1 MKPTEEVLQDLT
13 QSSNVSVHS
22 DDSLVG
28 KVEAAIAADDE
39 KRKENEN
46 EPLRRKPVL
55 VPIRQTELPR
65 QFEVTLW
72 DVLHRLA
79 RATSLSWRGA
89 GRGLA
94 EHWGALKYTQALAG
108 GSDSFLGLTD
118 EGHRIA
124 DHYKSL
130 QSGELGVGFALTFAE
145 HMLRHRFPDHSVTI
159 IPAGTALRAGW
170 ALTSRDKGEKVKYRY
185 RPQYFA
191 EIWRPG
197 EPSFA
202 IPLACKGNHGNSA
215 TSADQLASASAH
227 AEAVHIGA
235 WNKTPSLLFSTEL
248 PTDGGTMTVHAL
260 QAPGHG
266 GRLSPAEGRQ
276 ANLNAP
282 PFQANVMPDIHPPA
296 KGLVAP
302 DPVRGCHVQPKDYA
316 WFHESLA
323 HTTAAGLM
331 AFTGSGRATARHL
344 TDRQGRKR
352 FTGLEHAASTS
363 VQDAAHT
370 LLGIEY
376 VGTDHV
382 FRLNG
387 PRVEAFSG
395 VDKDVFR
402 LLARGDVEEY
412 RAIVHAGR
420 HTSPRLTFDKDWG
433 GPVSVHADGS
443 VFALRLLP
451 GQDEESCQHS
461 SR

>member
-1 MKPTEEVLQDLT
+1 MKQTEEVLQDLT
-13 QSSNVSVHS
+13 QPSNVSVHS
-22 DDSLVG
+22 GDALVG
-28 KVEAAIAADDE
+28 KVKAAIAADDK
-39 KRKENEN
+39 KRKENDD
-46 EPLRRKPVL
+46 EPLRRKPEL
-55 VPIRQTELPR
+55 VPIERTELPR
-65 QFEVTLW
+65 QLEVTVW
-72 DVLHRLA
+72 DVLHTLA

-94 EHWGALKYTQALAG
+94 EHWGALKYTQALVG
-108 GSDSFLGLTD
+108 GDSFLGLTD

-130 QSGELGVGFALTFAE
+130 QSGELGVGFALTLAE
-145 HMLRHRFPDHSVTI
+145 YMLRSRFPEHSVTI
-159 IPAGTALRAGW
+159 VPADTALRAGW

-185 RPQYFA
+185 RPQYFT
-191 EIWRPG
+191 EVWRPG
-197 EPSFA
+197 EPSLVV
-202 IPLACKGNHGNSA
+202 PLSCKGNHGNSA

-235 WNKTPSLLFSTEL
+235 WNETPSLLFSTEL

-260 QAPGHG
+260 QAPGRG
-266 GRLSPAEGRQ
+266 GRLFPAEGRE
-276 ANLNAP
+276 ANLNAKP
-282 PFQANVMPDIHPPA
+282 VQENAMPDIHPPA
-296 KGLVAP
+296 EGLVTP
-302 DPVRGCHVQPKDYA
+302 EPVPGCHVKPKDYT
-316 WFHESLA
+316 WFQESLA

-331 AFTGSGRATARHL
+331 AFTGSGGATARHL
-344 TDRQGRKR
+344 TDRQGSKR
-352 FTGLEHAASTS
+352 FTGFEHAASTS

-370 LLGIEY
+370 LLGTGY

-395 VDKDVFR
+395 VDEDLFR

-420 HTSPRLTFDKDWG
+420 DTRPRLTFDKDWG

-451 GQDEESCQHS
+451 GQDDEPCQCS
-461 SR
+461 AR

>member
-13 QSSNVSVHS
+13 QPSNISIHS
-22 DDSLVG
+22 DDALVG
-28 KVEAAIAADDE
+28 KVEAAITADDK
-39 KRKENEN
+39 KRKENED
-46 EPLRRKPVL
+46 EPLRRKPAL
-55 VPIRQTELPR
+55 VPIPSTELPR
-65 QFEVTLW
+65 QLEVTLW
-72 DVLHRLA
+72 DVLHTLA
-79 RATSLSWRGA
+79 RATALSWRGA

-108 GSDSFLGLTD
+108 GRDSFLGLTD

-130 QSGELGVGFALTFAE
+130 QSGELGIGFALTLAE
-145 HMLRHRFPDHSVTI
+145 HVLRSRFPDHSVTI
-159 IPAGTALRAGW
+159 VPADTVLRAGW

-191 EIWRPG
+191 EVWRPD
-197 EPSFA
+197 EPSLV
-202 IPLACKGNHGNSA
+202 IPLACKGNHGDAA

-227 AEAVHIGA
+227 AEALHIGA
-235 WNKTPSLLFSTEL
+235 WNETPGLLFSTQL

-260 QAPGHG
+260 QAPNSG
-266 GRLSPAEGRQ
+266 GRLSPAEGRE

-282 PFQANVMPDIHPPA
+282 PFQANVMPDIHPPTE
-296 KGLVAP
+296 GLVTP
-302 DPVRGCHVQPKDYA
+302 EPVRGCHVQPKDYA
-316 WFHESLA
+316 WFQESLA

-331 AFTGSGRATARHL
+331 AFTGSGHATAHHL

-352 FTGLEHAASTS
+352 FTGLEHAAAMS

-370 LLGIEY
+370 LFGTAY

-395 VDKDVFR
+395 VDEEVFR
-402 LLARGDVEEY
+402 LLARGDIK
-412 RAIVHAGR
+412 RASHLAADRRNFAGR
-420 HTSPRLTFDKDWG
+420 S
-433 GPVSVHADGS
+433 VSIS
-443 VFALRLLP
+443 VECPDERLL
-451 GQDEESCQHS
+451 
-461 SR
+461 